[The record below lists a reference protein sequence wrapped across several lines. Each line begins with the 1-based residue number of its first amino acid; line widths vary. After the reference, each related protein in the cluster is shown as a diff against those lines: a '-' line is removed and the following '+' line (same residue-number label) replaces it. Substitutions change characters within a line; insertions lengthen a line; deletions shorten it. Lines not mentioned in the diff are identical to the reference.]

1 MRPQDIIWR
10 VTERLE
16 EQQRLLIDS
25 RADLDPKK
33 HADLL
38 DALAECEQLN
48 RTQLNVMRRIR
59 RRYPD

>member
-1 MRPQDIIWR
+1 